1 VPEVLADLQVGE
13 RVLFDEGRIAGVIRE
28 VCPGAVE
35 VDITQARPKGTRLRA
50 EKGINFPDSRLMIP
64 ALTSRDLTD
73 LAFAAAHADIVSY
86 SFVSR
91 AADIEVLQQELRGYG
106 REDLAV
112 VLKIETRRAFLN
124 LPRLLLTAMRDPRP
138 LGVMIARGD
147 LAIEC
152 GWEELAEIQEEILR
166 ICSAAHIPCIW
177 ATQVLDEMAKH
188 GMPTRAEITDAAM
201 GARAEAVMLN
211 KGPNLTATVR
221 TLGAIVARFHPRQ
234 PESPRHREEL
244 LSCLAF
250 RTNSPMSER
259 R

>member
-1 VPEVLADLQVGE
+1 
-13 RVLFDEGRIAGVIRE
+13 
-28 VCPGAVE
+28 
-35 VDITQARPKGTRLRA
+35 
-50 EKGINFPDSRLMIP
+50 
-64 ALTSRDLTD
+64 
-73 LAFAAAHADIVSY
+73 
-86 SFVSR
+86 
-91 AADIEVLQQELRGYG
+91 
-106 REDLAV
+106 
-112 VLKIETRRAFLN
+112 
-124 LPRLLLTAMRDPRP
+124 MRDPRP

-166 ICSAAHIPCIW
+166 ICAAAHIPCIW
-177 ATQVLDEMAKH
+177 ATQVLDEMARH

-250 RTNSPMSER
+250 RTNSPVSER
-259 R
+259 KEG